1 MHFRERGLIN
11 VQHDYLEHV
20 ISILSRFYKYIGTY
34 IFEIRQ
40 NENIQ
45 VQWSKDISRYIWT
58 EH

>member
-40 NENIQ
+40 EV
-45 VQWSKDISRYIWT
+45 VQGHLKIWT

>member
-40 NENIQ
+40 EESI
-45 VQWSKDISRYIWT
+45 
-58 EH
+58 

>member
-20 ISILSRFYKYIGTY
+20 ILSRFYKYIGTY

-40 NENIQ
+40 EESI
-45 VQWSKDISRYIWT
+45 
-58 EH
+58 